1 MVAYRRRMGSGL
13 GTKKREGDL
22 AGAHGYVELLS
33 EIRGE
38 VRHARLRAARSV
50 NAEMIAA
57 YWRIGK
63 LILERQAR
71 EGWGAKVI
79 GQLAIDLK
87 DEGARGFSAGNLQ
100 YMRKFAAAWPDLEDG
115 SPISPQAVG
124 KIPWGHNRVLLD
136 KFDGTNDRLW
146 YAERAASEGWSRAVL
161 EHNIAIDL
169 RSRKGIGASNFEA
182 TIAGPDSDLAGELLT
197 EPMDLSF
204 VPGEAIKSERDLELA
219 LLKDIERF
227 MLNTGAGQLAFVGRQ
242 FRLEVG
248 GDEFFVDLLFFHV
261 GLLRYVVVELKI
273 GKFSP
278 EFTGK
283 LNFYVSVVDGEIR
296 TEKHG
301 PTIGILL
308 CAELNSQVVEY
319 SLDRL
324 ATPIGVAT
332 YELDDGDRESDL
344 PAELQGQLPDP
355 EQLQAGL
362 KRLVEERRED
372 VEALL
377 EAGTADSSG
386 VLAGLPA

>member
-1 MVAYRRRMGSGL
+1 MASGL
-13 GTKKREGDL
+13 ETKKRESDL
-22 AGAHGYVELLS
+22 TATQGYVELLG
-33 EIRGE
+33 EIRSE

-50 NAEMIAA
+50 NVEMIAT

-79 GQLAIDLK
+79 EQLAADLK
-87 DEGARGFSAGNLQ
+87 DDGAKGFALSNLR
-100 YMRKFAAAWPDLEDG
+100 YMRKFAEAWTAIAEG
-115 SPISPQAVG
+115 ESPFLPQAVG
-124 KIPWGHNRVLLD
+124 EIPWGHNRVLLD
-136 KFDGTNDRLW
+136 KLDGASDRLW

-161 EHNIAIDL
+161 EHNIAIGL
-169 RSRKGIGASNFEA
+169 RSRKGVGANNFAA
-182 TIAGPDSDLAGELLT
+182 TIAGPDSDLASELLT
-197 EPMDLSF
+197 DPLDLSF
-204 VPGEAIKSERDLELA
+204 VPGEAVKSERDLELA

-227 MLNTGAGQLAFVGRQ
+227 MLSAGAGQLAFVGRQ
-242 FRLEVG
+242 FRLDIG
-248 GDEFFVDLLFFHV
+248 GDEFFIDLLFFHV

-273 GKFSP
+273 GKFTP

-283 LNFYVSVVDGEIR
+283 LNFYVSAVDGEIR

-332 YELDDGDRESDL
+332 YELDQSKLERDL
-344 PAELQGQLPDP
+344 PVELRGRLPDP
-355 EQLQAGL
+355 EELQAGL
-362 KRLVEERRED
+362 RRLIEERRED

-377 EAGTADSSG
+377 EAGAIGAPTMD
-386 VLAGLPA
+386 